1 MGIVSKSQ
9 SGRVCAEPA
18 SRPSAPR
25 SGGGAKRRALTSVST
40 RARCWLDDA
49 ASDHNI
55 LRSAGVESPSDP
67 RARQHPVIL
76 RYGPPSRRAAHP
88 HSINLGRRHSRSP
101 APRQVGRTAR
111 DAARFAGGHGEH
123 KVAEVRFDWGLQEQG
138 GARYT
143 RWECATVRRVD
154 LAGARKDAK
163 PAHCRRSGGTPGC
176 RASRLG
182 PARIRTIAIQKSV
195 APAWRWPPQM
205 NRYRSLLPAVSAP
218 NDHVQRVEP

>member
-154 LAGARKDAK
+154 LAGARERRQARTLS
-163 PAHCRRSGGTPGC
+163 PIRRNAWVSSVAAGAGAHTDNRHSEERSAGLAVAAADEPIPVAS
-176 RASRLG
+176 ASRFC
-182 PARIRTIAIQKSV
+182 
-195 APAWRWPPQM
+195 PQ
-205 NRYRSLLPAVSAP
+205 
-218 NDHVQRVEP
+218 